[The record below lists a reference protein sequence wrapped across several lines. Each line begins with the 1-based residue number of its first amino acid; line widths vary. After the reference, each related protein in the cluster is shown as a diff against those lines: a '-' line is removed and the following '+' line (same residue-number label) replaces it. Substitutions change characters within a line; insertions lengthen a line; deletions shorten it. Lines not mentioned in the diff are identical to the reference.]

1 MLEFIRKPLL
11 AAVLIPAMTSLPV
24 GVALAQATSPSQI
37 VGIWEAEDGNVKFE
51 MFDAGGSYAARSIYG
66 VRLVEA
72 DGKTFKKDTHNP
84 DPKLRDRSLKG
95 IVFITNLAWDARD
108 RRWEG
113 GNMYDPSSGRSLS
126 ARVSLVGGKMELRAY
141 MGTPML
147 GRTMVLRRAQ

>member
-1 MLEFIRKPLL
+1 MMEVTRKPLL
-11 AAVLIPAMTSLPV
+11 AAVLITAMTSLPV

-51 MFDAGGSYAARSIYG
+51 MFDAGGSYSARSIYG
-66 VRLVEA
+66 ARLVEA

-95 IVFITNLAWDARD
+95 IVFITNLTWDARD

-126 ARVSLVGGKMELRAY
+126 ARVSLVNGKMELRAY